1 MRHVYIIV
9 YDIGHLCNDFAKR
22 FLKLPLDIYS
32 GKKKIREI
40 YIMGNYK
47 KDLITEKNLF
57 TS

>member
-32 GKKKIREI
+32 GKKENTR
-40 YIMGNYK
+40 
-47 KDLITEKNLF
+47 DLYNGKL
-57 TS
+57 